1 MMPELTFQVMQ
12 ALRQT
17 DEWDRLWKEDPAI
30 QKAKAQLESVME
42 RVGLKIPG
50 QLADDLWSAVYGL
63 TFASENASLLYG
75 IRVMMVIYEAA
86 TCPDAIA
93 DKLMERRS
101 ADVSR
106 RV

>member
-75 IRVMMVIYEAA
+75 IRVMEAIHSVA
-86 TCPDAIA
+86 ANPTEFSSYTA
-93 DKLMERRS
+93 DWRTEARHG
-101 ADVSR
+101 
-106 RV
+106 